1 MRKKTTLK
9 ELSYRDT
16 DEHSQ
21 IFEMNDIHTLSQKL
35 HGNNFNGKPMKF
47 PEIREHIITTAILIT
62 PSLNSTCCFV
72 LKSVVVVY
80 LLITA
85 SAIVKN
91 FVLYLIQVRNKIWRT
106 IISAMSKR
114 AISAFIPVL
123 FKIWQ
128 LLIRLF
134 ICISDVSNSRV

>member
-91 FVLYLIQVRNKIWRT
+91 FVLYLIQVRNKI
-106 IISAMSKR
+106 
-114 AISAFIPVL
+114 
-123 FKIWQ
+123 
-128 LLIRLF
+128 
-134 ICISDVSNSRV
+134 